1 MQGNNWEELWS
12 PDKVRETG
20 EKYGEEVCEIL
31 FSLGMPDVPSEVFP
45 EGVKESCQRIKNFFL
60 SLYFTVWIFLQLL

>member
-31 FSLGMPDVPSEVFP
+31 FSLGMPDVPNEVFP
-45 EGVKESCQRIKNFFL
+45 EGVKESC
-60 SLYFTVWIFLQLL
+60 